1 MIVLDTN
8 VVSEFMKVQ
17 PDETVVRWLHQ
28 QPSDEIWMTSIT
40 VFEIQFGLNILPEGK
55 RKRSLVQQFELTL
68 SHEFNDRIMDF
79 DTVAASAAA
88 EISAVYKRAGQGSD
102 VRDMQIAGIV
112 AAKGASLATR
122 NVKDFRMADIEIVN
136 PWDVLFQ

>member
-79 DTVAASAAA
+79 DTVAASAA
-88 EISAVYKRAGQGSD
+88 
-102 VRDMQIAGIV
+102 
-112 AAKGASLATR
+112 
-122 NVKDFRMADIEIVN
+122 VKDFRMADIEIVN